1 MRKQTLTVVWLALVA
16 VALPAEAA
24 TVMRYANCA
33 ALNMDYP
40 NGVGL
45 PGAVDRTKGEP
56 VTSFVVDRAIYSAN
70 SRKLDRDRDGI
81 ACEKL

>member
-1 MRKQTLTVVWLALVA
+1 MMCVA
-16 VALPAEAA
+16 TSLPAEAA
-24 TVMRYANCA
+24 TTVTRYANCA
-33 ALNMDYP
+33 ALNVDYP

-45 PGAVDRTKGEP
+45 PGAVDKTKGER